1 MAEWV
6 ALRSKLEVCD
16 RYTDYE
22 GEGRLFDPWW
32 RQTADQK
39 QLSTTLEEILVA
51 ERAQCRESGRCD
63 DDGGGGEV
71 AESSL
76 GSEGPQYAGTK
87 TGDTRVGK

>member
-1 MAEWV
+1 MFEILAME
-6 ALRSKLEVCD
+6 
-16 RYTDYE
+16 TDYE
-22 GEGRLFDPWW
+22 GEGKHQETCW
-32 RQTADQK
+32 RQAAANK
-39 QLSTTLEEILVA
+39 QLRATLEEILVA